1 MRLGDLDAL
10 TEKLKNGLEN
20 AKNAG
25 KENYAKI
32 FEVFIDWVSREP
44 TIDLVPVVRKPVPG
58 YEGYYE
64 VDNLGRVFSVDRI
77 IRVNDNGRIY
87 DKPVHGAILKQTNH
101 SRGYKTVALTKYGK
115 TKQEYVHRIV
125 ASAFIPNPD
134 NLPAVNHKDEDK
146 TNNFVDN
153 LEWCTVSY
161 NNTYGEKTKKQAEK
175 IRGIPHKEDHKEKI
189 SNSLKEYY
197 KTHVSAS
204 TGRKSEKRKPISQ
217 FDLDGNF
224 IREYPSIHEAS
235 DEAISRRRNI
245 TAVCNGKRKSAYGYI
260 WRWGQR
266 KIETVLPKSDEKD
279 ESLEETHANTR
290 KNAR

>member
-1 MRLGDLDAL
+1 MRLIDADRAASIENLDQYSDLAAALGDVQTVRDILSDA
-10 TEKLKNGLEN
+10 
-20 AKNAG
+20 
-25 KENYAKI
+25 
-32 FEVFIDWVSREP
+32 P
-44 TIDLVPVVRKPVPG
+44 TIDAVPVVRRPVPG
-58 YEGYYE
+58 YEGCYE

-77 IRVNDNGRIY
+77 IQVNDNGRIY

-235 DEAISRRRNI
+235 DGTISRRRNI

-266 KIETVLPKSDEKD
+266 KIETVLPKSDAKD
-279 ESLEETHANTR
+279 ESLDGEHD
-290 KNAR
+290 

>member
-1 MRLGDLDAL
+1 MRLGDVD
-10 TEKLKNGLEN
+10 KLLYRKRKVMFFGLGQDDECWGF
-20 AKNAG
+20 AVPV
-25 KENYAKI
+25 E
-32 FEVFIDWVSREP
+32 EIDKAP
-44 TIDLVPVVRKPVPG
+44 TIDAVPVVRRPVPG

-77 IRVNDNGRIY
+77 IHVNDNGRIY
-87 DKPVHGAILKQTNH
+87 DKPIHGAVLKQTNH
-101 SRGYKTVALTKYGK
+101 SKGYKTVSLTKNGK
-115 TKQEYVHRIV
+115 TTQEYVHRIV

-146 TNNFVDN
+146 TNNFVEN
-153 LEWCTVSY
+153 LEWCTISY
-161 NNTYGEKTKKQAEK
+161 NNAYGTKTQKQAAK

-197 KTHVSAS
+197 KTHTSAS
-204 TGRKSEKRKPISQ
+204 VGRKSEKRKPIFQ

-224 IREYPSIHEAS
+224 IREYLSVHEAS
-235 DEAISRRRNI
+235 NGIISRRRNI

-266 KIETVLPKSDEKD
+266 KEAANET
-279 ESLEETHANTR
+279 
-290 KNAR
+290 

>member
-1 MRLGDLDAL
+1 MGKHINLTGKKFARLYVTGNFFL
-10 TEKLKNGLEN
+10 TKQGRRKWECRCDC
-20 AKNAG
+20 A
-25 KENYAKI
+25 
-32 FEVFIDWVSREP
+32 
-44 TIDLVPVVRKPVPG
+44 VPVVRKPVPG

-87 DKPVHGAILKQTNH
+87 DKPVHGVLLKQTNH
-101 SRGYKTVALTKYGK
+101 SQGYKTVALTKNGK

-125 ASAFIPNPD
+125 ASTFIPNPD
-134 NLPAVNHKDEDK
+134 NLPVVNHKDEDK

-175 IRGIPHKEDHKEKI
+175 IRGIPHNEDHKEKI

-197 KTHVSAS
+197 KTHTSAS
-204 TGRKSEKRKPISQ
+204 IGRKSEKRKPISQ

-235 DEAISRRRNI
+235 DGAISRRRNI

-266 KIETVLPKSDEKD
+266 KIETVLPKSDAKN

>member
-1 MRLGDLDAL
+1 MAEQWR
-10 TEKLKNGLEN
+10 
-20 AKNAG
+20 
-25 KENYAKI
+25 
-32 FEVFIDWVSREP
+32 
-44 TIDLVPVVRKPVPG
+44 PVKG
-58 YEGYYE
+58 YEGKYIVSSNGNVMSVPRTYTDE
-64 VDNLGRVFSVDRI
+64 LGRDYMVDGI
-77 IRVNDNGRIY
+77 TLTKCD
-87 DKPVHGAILKQTNH
+87 DA
-101 SRGYKTVALTKYGK
+101 RGYDRVRFGDSGMMR
-115 TKQEYVHRIV
+115 VHRLV

-175 IRGIPHKEDHKEKI
+175 IRGIPHKDDHKEKI

-217 FDLDGNF
+217 FDLDGNL

-235 DEAISRRRNI
+235 DGIISRRRNI

-266 KIETVLPKSDEKD
+266 KIETVLPKSDAKD
-279 ESLEETHANTR
+279 ESGVLDCGR
-290 KNAR
+290 

>member
-1 MRLGDLDAL
+1 MRLGDLDAMA
-10 TEKLKNGLEN
+10 TIESEAYMSAQIKLDNPITQGLN
-20 AKNAG
+20 SVVHR
-25 KENYAKI
+25 KI
-32 FEVFIDWVSREP
+32 QQLIADTP
-44 TIDLVPVVRKPVPG
+44 TIDAVPVVRKPVPG

-87 DKPVHGAILKQTNH
+87 DKPVHGVLLKQTNH
-101 SRGYKTVALTKYGK
+101 SQGYKTVALTKNGK

-125 ASAFIPNPD
+125 ASTFIPNPD
-134 NLPAVNHKDEDK
+134 NLPVVNHKDEDK

-175 IRGIPHKEDHKEKI
+175 IRGIPHKDDHKEKI

-204 TGRKSEKRKPISQ
+204 TGRKSEKRKPYGMSTERRGQ
-217 FDLDGNF
+217 N
-224 IREYPSIHEAS
+224 EADCS
-235 DEAISRRRNI
+235 
-245 TAVCNGKRKSAYGYI
+245 CNRCFL
-260 WRWGQR
+260 RHGQG
-266 KIETVLPKSDEKD
+266 IC
-279 ESLEETHANTR
+279 
-290 KNAR
+290 NAAEHLLSGSE

>member
-1 MRLGDLDAL
+1 MRLIDADVAD
-10 TEKLKNGLEN
+10 KWMQQNN
-20 AKNAG
+20 A
-25 KENYAKI
+25 
-32 FEVFIDWVSREP
+32 FIDSAILKAIP
-44 TIDLVPVVRKPVPG
+44 TIDAVPVVRKPVPG

-77 IRVNDNGRIY
+77 IQVNDNGRIY
-87 DKPVHGAILKQTNH
+87 DKPIHGAMLKQTNH

-175 IRGIPHKEDHKEKI
+175 IRGIPHKDDHKEKI

-217 FDLDGNF
+217 FDLDGNL

-235 DEAISRRRNI
+235 DGIISRRRNI

-266 KIETVLPKSDEKD
+266 KIEAVLPKSDAKD
-279 ESLEETHANTR
+279 ESLEADHEI
-290 KNAR
+290 

>member
-1 MRLGDLDAL
+1 MRLIDITGFCKSLSDHETVSGLL
-10 TEKLKNGLEN
+10 TKLSKH
-20 AKNAG
+20 
-25 KENYAKI
+25 
-32 FEVFIDWVSREP
+32 P
-44 TIDLVPVVRKPVPG
+44 TIDAVPVVRKPVPG

-64 VDNLGRVFSVDRI
+64 
-77 IRVNDNGRIY
+77 
-87 DKPVHGAILKQTNH
+87 
-101 SRGYKTVALTKYGK
+101 
-115 TKQEYVHRIV
+115 
-125 ASAFIPNPD
+125 PD

-175 IRGIPHKEDHKEKI
+175 IRGIPHKDDHKEKI

-217 FDLDGNF
+217 FDLDGNL

-235 DEAISRRRNI
+235 DGIISRRRNI

-266 KIETVLPKSDEKD
+266 KIETVLPKSDAKD
-279 ESLEETHANTR
+279 ESLEVDHDKHPSNPV
-290 KNAR
+290 